1 MKSMLEISK
10 AKDEKL
16 LVSAKEKLARYNLLK
31 EIYDDVF
38 LQQLIDNK
46 NDRDNILLFWL
57 VTDSEIDR
65 PIAARVLDEIEGM
78 LNLFKDFS
86 NFNSLTRK
94 LRQWHNIP
102 FESTITELEFAAEY
116 LNRGYEIEL
125 EPSLPNGQNADFC
138 AIRGSEKIF
147 FEVKVAYKEE
157 SALNDAIVNELT
169 ERCDKV
175 DQPFLI
181 TLNIEEDFPRS
192 QVVPVA
198 KFIAKKLYELKM
210 VPCNLPQ
217 SFEYPNSE
225 HPVLSVDV
233 SKRLPAGEKGFVGGS
248 TFGGGT
254 TIKWKD
260 LRNKIQQGIKQLNPD
275 FPGVIIL
282 SRHHLDYSDYDVR
295 NALYG
300 DLSVN
305 FLSKPARA
313 FRTGDRIFG
322 KQKNTRLSAVI
333 YYEKILQNTGY
344 LRRKTVYHNPF
355 GKCKLQKEVF
365 EGENVTQY

>member
-1 MKSMLEISK
+1 
-10 AKDEKL
+10 
-16 LVSAKEKLARYNLLK
+16 
-31 EIYDDVF
+31 
-38 LQQLIDNK
+38 
-46 NDRDNILLFWL
+46 
-57 VTDSEIDR
+57 
-65 PIAARVLDEIEGM
+65 
-78 LNLFKDFS
+78 
-86 NFNSLTRK
+86 
-94 LRQWHNIP
+94 
-102 FESTITELEFAAEY
+102 
-116 LNRGYEIEL
+116 
-125 EPSLPNGQNADFC
+125 
-138 AIRGSEKIF
+138 
-147 FEVKVAYKEE
+147 
-157 SALNDAIVNELT
+157 
-169 ERCDKV
+169 
-175 DQPFLI
+175 
-181 TLNIEEDFPRS
+181 
-192 QVVPVA
+192 
-198 KFIAKKLYELKM
+198 M

-225 HPVLSVDV
+225 HPILSFDV

-260 LRNKIQQGIKQLNPD
+260 LRNKIQQGIKQLHPD

-333 YYEKILQNTGY
+333 YNEKILQNTGY

-365 EGENVTQY
+365 EGKNVTQY